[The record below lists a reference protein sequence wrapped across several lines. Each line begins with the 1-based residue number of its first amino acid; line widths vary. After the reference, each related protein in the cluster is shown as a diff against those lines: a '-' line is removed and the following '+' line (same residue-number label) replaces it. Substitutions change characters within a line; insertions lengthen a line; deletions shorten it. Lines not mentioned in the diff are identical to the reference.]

1 MTDIGITREDAL
13 ELLRSRLKSEVLVKH
28 CLATEAIMRD
38 LAEKK
43 GGDPEVWGIAGLLH
57 DLDYERTADDPSRHG
72 LASAEMLEG
81 SLPESALQA
90 IRSHNAELNGT
101 ERVSDLDWLLSAGE
115 SITGLIVAVALVY
128 PGRKLEPVKLKSVL
142 KRMNVSGFA
151 RSVSRE
157 RIRECSE
164 AGYELRDFA
173 SISLES
179 MKGIAAEL
187 GL

>member
-1 MTDIGITREDAL
+1 MISRDDAFSLLTENIGNIN
-13 ELLRSRLKSEVLVKH
+13 LVRH
-28 CLATEAIMRD
+28 CLATEAVMRG
-38 LAEKK
+38 LAEDK
-43 GGDPEVWGIAGLLH
+43 GEDPELWGVTGLLH
-57 DLDYERTADDPSRHG
+57 DLDYATTADDPARHG
-72 LASAEMLEG
+72 LVSASMLEE
-81 SLPESALQA
+81 SLPEESLHA
-90 IRSHNAELNGT
+90 IRSHNAEHTGV

-128 PGRKLEPVKLKSVL
+128 PGRVLEPVKLKSVL

-157 RIRECSE
+157 RIRDCSR

-173 SISLES
+173 FIALDS
-179 MKGIAAEL
+179 MKAISQEL